1 MERERDY
8 RKLLDDS
15 IIIAFSALRNFF
27 KNIDLDS
34 DLFSHAFDTQIKID
48 YTEDITEGECSA
60 YNPNDGKKDA
70 IYIGIDYLDG
80 LYNSFED
87 GFSYNAI
94 MLDVANSIVHELI
107 HKLRIITLKEEVT
120 LENVSE
126 SIQKNADLYH
136 KTYERLKEYDDILVL
151 STLKNKRNLSK
162 YVPIKVYIYRENYY
176 TFIAYNKK
184 TKSYDIFEKK
194 YFKTK
199 YNGNYDTFMEN
210 LAWEASSDLKI
221 IPTTS
226 YRSPLISQHNEKVY
240 NSMDL
245 YSLPVD
251 DPKNPIKNRQD
262 VINRLS
268 YIRNSIDSQILLEES
283 FTEVLSNMIIMSRNR
298 SYFDIEDLCTRVS
311 NNTDSIN
318 HRCIA
323 YLINKGGIEL
333 IRNFILASYQEE
345 FRNVFYDFYKD
356 DYPELLRLFSEA
368 KEKNN
373 YTIGNS
379 INRITENRVLK

>member
-8 RKLLDDS
+8 KKLLDDS

-70 IYIGIDYLDG
+70 IYIGIDYLDS

-120 LENVSE
+120 LENISE
-126 SIQKNADLYH
+126 SIQKHASFYH
-136 KTYERLKEYDDILVL
+136 ETYERLKEYDDILVL
-151 STLKNKRNLSK
+151 SFLKHKNNLSK
-162 YVPIKVYIYRENYY
+162 YIPIKVYIYRENYY

-194 YFKTK
+194 FFKTK
-199 YNGNYDTFMEN
+199 FNGNYDMFMDN
-210 LAWEASSDLKI
+210 LAWEASSSLRMV
-221 IPTTS
+221 PTTS
-226 YRSPLISQHNEKVY
+226 YKSPLISEHKEKVY
-240 NSMDL
+240 NQMDL
-245 YSLPVD
+245 YTLPVD
-251 DPKNPIKNRQD
+251 DKEKPIRNKQD

-268 YIRNSIDSQILLEES
+268 YIRSSIDSQILLEES

-298 SYFDIEDLCTRVS
+298 NYFDIEDLCTRVS
-311 NNTDSIN
+311 NNTDSVN
-318 HRCIA
+318 HRCIS
-323 YLINKGGIEL
+323 YLINKGGIGL
-333 IRNFILASYQEE
+333 IRDFILASYQEE

-356 DYPELLRLFSEA
+356 DYPKLLSLFSKA

-379 INRITENRVLK
+379 INRITESRVLK

>member
-1 MERERDY
+1 
-8 RKLLDDS
+8 
-15 IIIAFSALRNFF
+15 
-27 KNIDLDS
+27 
-34 DLFSHAFDTQIKID
+34 
-48 YTEDITEGECSA
+48 
-60 YNPNDGKKDA
+60 
-70 IYIGIDYLDG
+70 
-80 LYNSFED
+80 
-87 GFSYNAI
+87 

-126 SIQKNADLYH
+126 SIQKNASLYH
-136 KTYERLKEYDDILVL
+136 ETYERLKEYDDILVL
-151 STLKNKRNLSK
+151 STLKNKRKLSK
-162 YVPIKVYIYRENYY
+162 YVTIKVYIYRENYY

-194 YFKTK
+194 FFKTK
-199 YNGNYDTFMEN
+199 FNGNYDIFMEN

-333 IRNFILASYQEE
+333 IRNFILAPYQEE

-356 DYPELLRLFSEA
+356 DYPKLLSLFSEA